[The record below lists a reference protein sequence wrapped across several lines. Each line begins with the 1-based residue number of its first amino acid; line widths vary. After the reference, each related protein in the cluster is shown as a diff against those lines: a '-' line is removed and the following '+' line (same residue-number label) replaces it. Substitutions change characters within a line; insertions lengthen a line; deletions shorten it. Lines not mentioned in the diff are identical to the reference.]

1 MEEVRHNLN
10 INLKLKENKIYP
22 KYSDN
27 DISMIDFD
35 KDLPKVIPEYNKLSV
50 DDFLILKLIGKGAYG
65 KVFLVRKKDSEEVC
79 AMKILKKKEM
89 IKREQVI
96 HVKTEK
102 RIMEMVDHPFIVKLR
117 YAFHNKQK
125 LYIITNFLPGGELFF
140 HLSRVE
146 RFNEASAKFYA
157 SQIVL
162 ALEYLHKMNI
172 IYRE

>member
-65 KVFLVRKKDSEEVC
+65 KSFFSS
-79 AMKILKKKEM
+79 
-89 IKREQVI
+89 
-96 HVKTEK
+96 EK
-102 RIMEMVDHPFIVKLR
+102 RLGRGVRNENFKEKRND
-117 YAFHNKQK
+117 QK
-125 LYIITNFLPGGELFF
+125 
-140 HLSRVE
+140 R
-146 RFNEASAKFYA
+146 ASNTCKD
-157 SQIVL
+157 
-162 ALEYLHKMNI
+162 
-172 IYRE
+172 